1 MRAPTRARWCWSRN
15 RRAPP
20 GESWRMRV
28 ALVDPPAYTPP
39 YDRSLAAA
47 LARAGADVELITSHF
62 VHGPVPKAEGYEVTD
77 AFYRRSA
84 ERLDSRGR
92 QAFKALEHLG
102 DMLAFRRGGITADV
116 AHYQWLTFP
125 TLDAHLLP

>member
-1 MRAPTRARWCWSRN
+1 
-15 RRAPP
+15 
-20 GESWRMRV
+20 MRV

-62 VHGPVPKAEGYEVTD
+62 VHGPVPAAEGYEVTD

-84 ERLDSRGR
+84 VRLGWGVR
-92 QAFKALEHLG
+92 QAVKAFASHSR
-102 DMLAFRRGGITADV
+102 MLAFRRGGVAADV
-116 AHYQWLTFP
+116 ARYQWLAFH
-125 TLDAHLLP
+125 TLDAH